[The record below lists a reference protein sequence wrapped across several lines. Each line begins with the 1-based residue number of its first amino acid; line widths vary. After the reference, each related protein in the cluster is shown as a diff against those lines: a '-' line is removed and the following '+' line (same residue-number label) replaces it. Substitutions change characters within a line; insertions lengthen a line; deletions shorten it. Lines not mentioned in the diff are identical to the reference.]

1 MTPPAMLFPQLDI
14 APATRRAIEAA
25 AAAGRSGWFVDL
37 DRFAER
43 CRGAVAAAAPHG
55 VRLLLAVKS
64 TTVPE
69 LLRAAAAAGL
79 GFDVANMAEYDAV
92 ASALGGAPSFVSMTS
107 PALPPDELDRL
118 VEAVRS
124 GRVHRCH
131 WDSLRQLDEA
141 CRSLPVRD
149 VGVRVN
155 LDGED
160 DLPEAFPRVSPSR
173 FGVRARDLA
182 AARETAESA
191 GRRLRWLHM
200 HNGSEENDHASFV
213 TAAERVL
220 RRAREAGLRPAALD
234 LGGGLR
240 GDPAALAGLFARL
253 RAVVDGGADGA
264 ADGPADGGADRVEIV
279 LEPGQFWTQDC
290 GYLSTRVLDVKPLDD
305 RILVVCDCGT
315 LNHLQWS
322 TSSVLPRLGRGPGRD
337 PRPYVLCGRTCFE
350 SDYVGAV
357 PPRGGAPVP
366 RAGDW
371 LVVGGVNGYSAEL
384 GSAFNG
390 IAPHPPVLVAE
401 RASDGA
407 AETRPEAPE
416 EKTSGNAQ
424 TPGDVHRT
432 IGISR

>member
-1 MTPPAMLFPQLDI
+1 MTPPAVLYPRTGI
-14 APATRRAIEAA
+14 GAATRRAIEAA

-43 CRGAVAAAAPHG
+43 CRSAVRAAEPYG

-69 LLRAAAAAGL
+69 LLRVAAGAGL

-92 ASALGGAPSFVSMTS
+92 VSALDAGTPPFVSMTS
-107 PALPPDELDRL
+107 PALPPPERDRL
-118 VEAVRS
+118 LDAIGS

-131 WDSLRQLDEA
+131 WDSLGQFGEA
-141 CRSLPVRD
+141 CRSLPVQD
-149 VGVRVN
+149 AGVRVN

-160 DLPEAFPRVSPSR
+160 LPEAFPQVTPSR

-182 AARETAESA
+182 AVRETAERA
-191 GRRLRWLHM
+191 GRRLRWLHT

-213 TAAERVL
+213 TAAEVVL

-240 GDPAALAGLFARL
+240 GDPAALPGLFEKL
-253 RAVVDGGADGA
+253 RAVAGD
-264 ADGPADGGADRVEIV
+264 VEIV

-290 GYLSTRVLDVKPLDD
+290 GYLATQVLDVKPLDD

-322 TSSVLPRLGRGPGRD
+322 TAPALPRLGRGAGSDR
-337 PRPYVLCGRTCFE
+337 RPYVLCGRTCFE

-357 PPRGGAPVP
+357 PPRAGAPAP
-366 RAGDW
+366 RPGDW

-390 IAPHPPVLVAE
+390 IAPHPPVLISE
-401 RASDGA
+401 RYWDTAS
-407 AETRPEAPE
+407 ETPPESV
-416 EKTSGNAQ
+416 EKMS
-424 TPGDVHRT
+424 
-432 IGISR
+432 S